1 MHRFRIDP
9 HLKNAGCVPF
19 SPEEARHAAQVLRLT
34 PGTQVELL
42 DGIGGLY
49 RAELIQVSKAA
60 VVARLGEELP
70 STEPRNRVTLYQGVA
85 KGEKMD
91 WIVQKAVELG
101 VFRIQPV
108 CFSRCVAQSQHKA
121 ERWQRIALEAAKQ
134 CGRGRIPEINEPI
147 SLGAA
152 LAFLKNHHQCVVPW
166 EEEQSVA
173 LSDAL
178 RPNPSDLGLVIGPEG
193 GLDPSEMDM
202 LSKSGAISVTLGPR
216 ILRTETAAIAA
227 LAMVLYA
234 MGDMGCRP

>member
-1 MHRFRIDP
+1 VT
-9 HLKNAGCVPF
+9 K
-19 SPEEARHAAQVLRLT
+19 S
-34 PGTQVELL
+34 
-42 DGIGGLY
+42 
-49 RAELIQVSKAA
+49 A

-70 STEPRNRVTLYQGVA
+70 SVEPKTRVTLYQGVA

-101 VFRIQPV
+101 VFRVQPV

-121 ERWQRIALEAAKQ
+121 ERWQRIALEASKQ

-147 SLGAA
+147 A
-152 LAFLKNHHQCVVPW
+152 LDLALLKNHDQCVVPW
-166 EEEQSVA
+166 EEERSAA

-178 RPNPSDLGLVIGPEG
+178 RPDQSDLGLVIGPEG

-202 LSKSGAISVTLGPR
+202 LSKTGAISITLGPR

-234 MGDMGCRP
+234 MGDMGCRA